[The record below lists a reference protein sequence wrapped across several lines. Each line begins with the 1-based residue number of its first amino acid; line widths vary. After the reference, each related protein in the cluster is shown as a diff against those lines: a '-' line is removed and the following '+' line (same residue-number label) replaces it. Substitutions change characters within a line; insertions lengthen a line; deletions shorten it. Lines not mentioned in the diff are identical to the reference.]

1 MRSLTGLTG
10 FRRSFSKKSISSFST
25 YSLEKL
31 AQRFNEIITDI
42 YGDIDS
48 ALTKISLLLPMSISL
63 KNLISF
69 CTTLG
74 IPFTI
79 DELKHFISTYSEGRK
94 NYLKFEKFSEVIRN
108 CKEKPSRLEINKFS
122 VNEGTSTNDLSS
134 QLSPV
139 YKLTHEKLKTILS
152 YTLTEKFANFLEAFA
167 FATSQK
173 TITFFGFLKLV
184 KFLKVYVDEK
194 LASEF
199 FYEFSQNGHLTL
211 QRFKGLWFNTEGLCV
226 VQTCSS
232 PSESLSTFCSFHTR
246 QFCMKGKKAFKSL
259 TADLDL
265 KTQVFVKAMLRKN
278 PYPEAKS
285 LKNLLQ
291 GYSVKSFSGETWQA
305 MALYLSSKEIKFP
318 CYSPMTKLK
327 RSVVSSKSLPRS
339 SQSASRPRLQEKKKL
354 KIISFTNDSVV
365 LIAC

>member
-10 FRRSFSKKSISSFST
+10 FRRSFSRKSITSFNTFSID
-25 YSLEKL
+25 KL
-31 AQRFNEIITDI
+31 SNRFYEVLTDI

-48 ALTKISLLLPMSISL
+48 ALTKIELMLPLNIFL

-69 CTTLG
+69 CTSLR
-74 IPFTI
+74 IPFTV
-79 DELKHFISTYSEGRK
+79 DELKHFISSSSGRK
-94 NYLKFEKFSEVIRN
+94 NYLKFEKFSEIIRN
-108 CKEKPSRLEINKFS
+108 SKEKHPKPEIQKIS

-139 YKLTHEKLKTILS
+139 YKLTKEKLKTILS

-184 KFLKVYVDEK
+184 KFLNVYVDEK

-211 QRFKGLWFNTEGLCV
+211 QRFKSLWFNTEGLCV
-226 VQTCSS
+226 VSTCENL
-232 PSESLSTFCSFHTR
+232 SEALSTFCEFHTR
-246 QFCMKGKKAFKSL
+246 QFCMKGKKAYKSL
-259 TADLDL
+259 TKDLDL
-265 KTQVFVKAMLRKN
+265 KTRVYVKTLIKKN
-278 PYPEAKS
+278 PYPEAKG

-291 GYSVKSFSGETWQA
+291 NYSVKAFSGETWQA
-305 MALYLSSKEIKFP
+305 MALYISSKGMKFP
-318 CYSPMTKLK
+318 CYSPMTKLI
-327 RSVVSSKSLPRS
+327 RSAASNKSLPRS

-354 KIISFTNDSVV
+354 KIISYTNDSVV
-365 LIAC
+365 LVAC